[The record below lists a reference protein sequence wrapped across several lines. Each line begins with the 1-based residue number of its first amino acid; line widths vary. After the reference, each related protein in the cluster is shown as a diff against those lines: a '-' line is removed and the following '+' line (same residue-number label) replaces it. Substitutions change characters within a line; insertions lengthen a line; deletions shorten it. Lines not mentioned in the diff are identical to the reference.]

1 MKTWSARHAGDGC
14 HAVLGRSGHRRG
26 QVQALPSAGR
36 EIGYARCSPPV
47 FPNRARCRTGAQLAC
62 SRPSSRPSSEM
73 YCFPLTLYLLS
84 GWLTEHVPSINWSSH
99 DAGLLQEMLF
109 GWKVNQRFRNGFRR
123 GTSHLHEQDIRI
135 VADFEHGESPPPN
148 RQRGGVRLF
157 PSSVF
162 NG

>member
-1 MKTWSARHAGDGC
+1 MFAASFSKPRTLQDWRTMGMFSAF
-14 HAVLGRSGHRRG
+14 V
-26 QVQALPSAGR
+26 
-36 EIGYARCSPPV
+36 E
-47 FPNRARCRTGAQLAC
+47 AQFT
-62 SRPSSRPSSEM
+62 EM

-123 GTSHLHEQDIRI
+123 GTSHLHEQDVRI